1 MEKKTEIY
9 AEQIQPMI
17 DRLTRICEAYG
28 LPMLVAVCL
37 ENKEVGDDKME
48 MTIAGSS
55 NLDQG
60 IMPPEP
66 MVLAATLMRV
76 PGFKIVPVE
85 YEEVY

>member
-9 AEQIQPMI
+9 AEHVQPMI
-17 DRLTRICEAYG
+17 ERLTRICEAYG

-55 NLDQG
+55 NLDQE

-66 MVLAATLMRV
+66 MVLAATLIRI
-76 PGFKIVPVE
+76 PGFKIVPVQ